1 MAVRIY
7 PALASDSEIGSV
19 APSGWLKRFSSS
31 LVCSTVLHGLA
42 SYTLLAYSHYVP
54 RFEVPERPIIS
65 NARLLRVRIQPPRW
79 EVEAEAAP
87 APAPRIVRK
96 FVAPGQKAS
105 TSPPPPLPPN
115 APQILVLPDPAL
127 AKLPPRMAM
136 PELAFAAQQPPK
148 PTTRTFVPPAEKR
161 VSIQRTSTMVDV
173 PSPSIDE
180 SRWRV
185 RDTTWVPQAKMFLP
199 PPPRGG
205 APGRDSDASKAN
217 VEIDVPGQSTS
228 LLSVPDSSLPVGQVM
243 MLPNA
248 QALASAP
255 GKGPGVKT
263 SAELAENTDGVAGSK
278 GRPGGMADA
287 GAGSG
292 QGAATAGRG
301 EGANGIGTGTG
312 NGTASG
318 TNTGRPT
325 PAALPP
331 AVKIVRAKTGRY
343 DAVLSQTTSYIPGT
357 RGLIKSQPV
366 YTVYLGV
373 GDRKEWILQY
383 AMPGDKG
390 APLQRGGV
398 VQLTNVA
405 PIGAPY
411 AFVIFRPMVKF
422 RDLDAQYAFI
432 HGRVDQAGRFQE
444 LEEAGPSVLDN
455 ASDIIAA
462 LKLWEFRP
470 ATRDGVP
477 VALEILLCIPNS
489 AI

>member
-1 MAVRIY
+1 
-7 PALASDSEIGSV
+7 
-19 APSGWLKRFSSS
+19 
-31 LVCSTVLHGLA
+31 
-42 SYTLLAYSHYVP
+42 
-54 RFEVPERPIIS
+54 
-65 NARLLRVRIQPPRW
+65 
-79 EVEAEAAP
+79 
-87 APAPRIVRK
+87 
-96 FVAPGQKAS
+96 
-105 TSPPPPLPPN
+105 
-115 APQILVLPDPAL
+115 
-127 AKLPPRMAM
+127 MAM
-136 PELAFAAQQPPK
+136 PELAFAAQQPAK
-148 PTTRTFVPPAEKR
+148 PTVRTFVPPAEKK
-161 VSIQRTSTMVDV
+161 VAIQRTSTLVDV

-180 SRWRV
+180 TRWRV
-185 RDTTWVPQAKMFLP
+185 RDAAWVPQARMFLP

-205 APGRDSDASKAN
+205 APGRDTDASRAN

-228 LLSVPDSSLPVGQVM
+228 LLSVPESALPIGQVM

-263 SAELAENTDGVAGSK
+263 SAELAENTDGVPGSK
-278 GRPGGMADA
+278 GKPGGLADV
-287 GAGSG
+287 GIGSG
-292 QGAATAGRG
+292 NGAATAGRG
-301 EGANGIGTGTG
+301 EGTNGTGTG

-318 TNTGRPT
+318 GTTTGRPT

-373 GDRKEWILQY
+373 GGRKEWILQY
-383 AMPGDKG
+383 AMPGDIG

-411 AFVIFRPMVKF
+411 AFVMFRPTVKF
-422 RDLDAQYAFI
+422 RDLDAPYAFI
-432 HGRVDQAGRFQE
+432 HGKVDQAGRFQE

-455 ASDIIAA
+455 ATDIIGA